1 VTDPPGY
8 RPSRLASLR
17 PVSVPVPP
25 SEPTGPAA
33 EGSVATAPGPGDPA
47 GADRPTRRRRRRPS
61 AGRIIGW
68 ALVAVASWLALS
80 VLNPGHDWGVRIDW
94 WGALPYPSFSGLR
107 FGDLFANTTA
117 NGGDMGAHVWWPRFL
132 EQHWLGKGRLSGW
145 APDWYAGF
153 PVGQYYFPVPAVL
166 IALLDHVPFVPYNVA
181 FKLVTVSGPVL
192 LPVAAWSFARGL
204 RAPWPAPPAF
214 AIAALGT
221 LMQTRSDWQIY
232 GGNIASTLAGEF
244 SFTLALALALFGLGA
259 LGVTLETGRRR
270 WLPAALI
277 AAALL
282 SHIVVG
288 IFIALAA
295 TLMWLTRRPLRTW
308 PLAVAIGG
316 TAGLLTAVWTVPLLA
331 NQAYTQSMRY
341 TKVLPGGGF
350 SLPSWMPLPG
360 PVRNTVEQLVRALG
374 EQRAADGTS
383 GTQLLWLPWW
393 VWGLGA
399 VAVVAAGWYRRR
411 PTALLVAL
419 AAILGVLFVQWPEHA
434 IWNTRFLPF
443 WVLTWAFLAAMGATE
458 IARMVAAL
466 VGLALRWVRDGDL
479 QDERA
484 RAWTEIAT
492 APDGTVDEAVRRD
505 AVRAIAARDFDSD
518 PPGWTPPDR
527 LAPARTARD
536 ARRLV
541 SAAMSA
547 MLLLGGGFAL
557 VRAWEAR
564 NGNPEV
570 AITGWAA
577 WNYSGYE
584 RKAAWPQYR
593 AVLEGMDDL
602 SRERGP
608 GRALWEP
615 SSGTPDAINSYG
627 TSLALEL
634 LPYFTEGRIGSM
646 EGIYFESSATTSYH
660 FLTVAECAKYPSN
673 PVRGLEYGSLSAD
686 FDLCVRHLRDLGVRY
701 YMAWTDEAI
710 AKADKASGLKLVKEI
725 AQEPPISG
733 PSGSSLSRWRVY
745 EVAGSDLVVGMD
757 REPVVAAVRGGTT
770 SECFGTDPPAAG
782 APEPELH
789 AWECAVAPW
798 WTDRERLDVPFAQSG
813 PDEWRRVAVA
823 DLGSVVPRPIDP
835 VEVTEVR
842 RSVDE
847 ISFRVSEPGRPV
859 LIRESYYPN
868 WEAHGARGPYRI
880 APNLMVV
887 IPTAERVSLTYG
899 LTAADWIGRVLSLLG
914 VVGLVG
920 LARWK
925 GGARFA
931 AGAPPTGPVPEP
943 STDVDPG
950 VSGPPTSGDP
960 GGSGPPLR

>member
-1 VTDPPGY
+1 MSASDLPPE
-8 RPSRLASLR
+8 S
-17 PVSVPVPP
+17 
-25 SEPTGPAA
+25 
-33 EGSVATAPGPGDPA
+33 DPA
-47 GADRPTRRRRRRPS
+47 DGAVTVDVASPASGESGLGRRRRRRRPS
-61 AGRIIGW
+61 AGRLVGW
-68 ALVAVASWLALS
+68 VLVAIATWLVFS
-80 VLNPGHDWGVRIDW
+80 ILNPGHDWGVRIGW
-94 WGALPYPSFSGLR
+94 WGIVPYPSFSGLR

-117 NGGDMGAHVWWPRFL
+117 NGGDMGAHVWWPWFL
-132 EQHWLGKGRLSGW
+132 EQHWLWRGRLSGW

-153 PVGQYYFPVPAVL
+153 PVGQYYFPVPAIL

-181 FKLVTVSGPVL
+181 FKLVTVSGPLL

-214 AIAALGT
+214 AIAALAT
-221 LMQTRSDWQIY
+221 LVQTRSDWQIY

-277 AAALL
+277 ALSLL

-331 NQAYTQSMRY
+331 NQSYTQSMRY

-350 SLPSWMPLPG
+350 ALPSWLPLPG

-374 EQRAADGTS
+374 EQRAADGTT

-399 VAVVAAGWYRRR
+399 IAIVAAGWYRRR
-411 PTALLVAL
+411 PTLLLLLL
-419 AAILGVLFVQWPEHA
+419 AGILAVLFVQWPEHA

-458 IARMVAAL
+458 LARLLAAIA
-466 VGLALRWVRDGDL
+466 GQALRWVRDGDL

-484 RAWTEIAT
+484 RAWADLAT
-492 APDGTVDEAVRRD
+492 APDGDVDEAARRE
-505 AVRAIAARDFDSD
+505 AVRVLADRHFTAD
-518 PPGWTPPDR
+518 PPGWSPPER
-527 LAPARTARD
+527 LRPERVTHD
-536 ARRLV
+536 ARRV
-541 SAAMSA
+541 AAA
-547 MLLLGGGFAL
+547 AVAALLAVGGGFAL
-557 VRAWEAR
+557 VRAWDAR
-564 NGNPEV
+564 NGNPAV

-608 GRALWEP
+608 GRVLWEP

-634 LPYFTEGRIGSM
+634 LPFFTDGRIGSM

-660 FLTVAECAKYPSN
+660 FLTVAECAKFPSN
-673 PVRGLEYGSLSAD
+673 PVRGLEYGSLAAD

-701 YMAWTDEAI
+701 YMAWTDAAI
-710 AKADKASGLKLVKEI
+710 AKADRSSALTFVKEI
-725 AQEPPISG
+725 AQDPPIAG
-733 PSGSSLSRWRVY
+733 PSGSSLRRWRVY

-770 SECFGTDPPAAG
+770 SECFGSDPPASG
-782 APEPELH
+782 TVEPELH

-798 WTDRERLDVPFAQSG
+798 WTDRDRLDVPFVQSG
-813 PDEWRRVAVA
+813 PAEWRRVGID
-823 DLGSVVPRPIDP
+823 DLRTVRLRP
-835 VEVTEVR
+835 VEPVTVSDVR

-887 IPTAERVSLTYG
+887 VPTGNEVRLTYG
-899 LTAADWIGRVLSLLG
+899 LTAADWIGRILSLLG
-914 VVGLVG
+914 LVGLVL

-925 GGARFA
+925 GGARYA
-931 AGAPPTGPVPEP
+931 AAAPGPGSTAPEP
-943 STDVDPG
+943 PDPAP
-950 VSGPPTSGDP
+950 SD
-960 GGSGPPLR
+960 PPLR